1 MGRVRSDS
9 ERELSQPSLRRRC
22 HSISVRVAGICALLI
37 VGSAIAC
44 RFSGRRPDP
53 DGRAQARDGDARG
66 WRRARRAGNDALA
79 ATPSS
84 SHCSRSSASASRSAS
99 GWFTC
104 CAVFAVSAHV
114 GASITLGMLAI
125 GSTLMAIRTIWRPSG
140 LVVITLDEL
149 IVLSLL
155 LALSVFLYN
164 LGSPVTWWED
174 QVHVA
179 IVRRLSE
186 LASPRLDNLYVSPGI
201 VYTYPFPGTHYFMA
215 LIARL
220 SDLDALF
227 VYHKLRFFW
236 GPVAL
241 VMLHLA
247 ARAVFGPRG
256 IASGVT
262 VTAMALVCSGAFAM
276 VPGFDSGW
284 GQLATFSHAS
294 DIAMNVLLPAFSS
307 SRSDT

>member
-1 MGRVRSDS
+1 MSA
-9 ERELSQPSLRRRC
+9 
-22 HSISVRVAGICALLI
+22 RVAGICALLI

-44 RFSGRRPDP
+44 RFLGDRQTLTAALKLVTATLAVGVVPGALLTMLWRP
-53 DGRAQARDGDARG
+53 
-66 WRRARRAGNDALA
+66 RRALTLLEVIGFGVAISFGLVHLLA
-79 ATPSS
+79 
-84 SHCSRSSASASRSAS
+84 
-99 GWFTC
+99 
-104 CAVFAVSAHV
+104 VLAVSGHL
-114 GASITLGMLAI
+114 GASITLGMLAT
-125 GSTLMAIRTIWRPSG
+125 GSALLAIRTIWRPFG

-149 IVLSLL
+149 IVFSLL

-179 IVRRLSE
+179 LVRRLSE
-186 LASPRLDNLYVSPGI
+186 LASPRLDNLYVTPGI
-201 VYTYPFPGTHYFMA
+201 VYAYPIPGTHYFMA

-247 ARAVFGPRG
+247 ARAVFGARG
-256 IASGVT
+256 IASGVS
-262 VTAMALVCSGAFAM
+262 VTAAALVCSGAFAM

-294 DIAMNVLLPAFSS
+294 DIAMNVLLPGLLVMACGYLTAEMPRE
-307 SRSDT
+307 RSFFLIATVILV